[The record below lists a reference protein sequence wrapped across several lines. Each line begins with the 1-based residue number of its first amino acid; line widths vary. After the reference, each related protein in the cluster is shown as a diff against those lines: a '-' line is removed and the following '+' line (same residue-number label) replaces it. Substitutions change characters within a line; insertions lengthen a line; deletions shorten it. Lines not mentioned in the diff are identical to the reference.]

1 MSTLIPIDPK
11 TLASRLKAGDIRLV
25 DIREP
30 DEFAREH
37 VAQAV
42 SVPLSNL
49 EAAHLELRSDIPV
62 AFTCKTGMRTGSHC
76 ARLAAHVG
84 EPAYVLQG
92 GLDAWK
98 GAGLPVAAN
107 RKAPLEIQRQVQI
120 AAGGLALTGAI
131 LAATVH
137 PAFIA
142 LSGFIGAGLLFAGAS
157 GWCGMA
163 KLLAIAPWNSRAA

>member
-1 MSTLIPIDPK
+1 MTTLIPIDPQ
-11 TLASRLKAGDIRLV
+11 TLASRLKTGDIRLV

-37 VAQAV
+37 IAQAV
-42 SVPLSNL
+42 SVPLSRL
-49 EAAHLELRSDIPV
+49 EAARLELRSDVQV
-62 AFTCKTGMRTGSHC
+62 AFTCGTGMRTGSHC
-76 ARLAAHVG
+76 ERLAAHVG

-98 GAGLPVAAN
+98 RAGLPVAAD
-107 RKAPLEIQRQVQI
+107 RKAPLEIQRQVRI
-120 AAGGLALTGAI
+120 VAGSIVLVGVV

-137 PAFIA
+137 PGFIA
-142 LSGFIGAGLLFAGAS
+142 LSGLIGAGLVFSGAS

-163 KLLAIAPWNSRAA
+163 KLLAVAPWNRRPA